1 MPSKWSIESAPNIKM
16 LISMIESAGG
26 IDEDDN
32 IFFPVEKVEQGF
44 LKISKDKLLEY
55 SSNGISI
62 SDFYKKLLEQ
72 IDESEWSN
80 ISYDVEIPRSIPDPI
95 DEEGPLT

>member
-1 MPSKWSIESAPNIKM
+1 M
-16 LISMIESAGG
+16 
-26 IDEDDN
+26 
-32 IFFPVEKVEQGF
+32 
-44 LKISKDKLLEY
+44 
-55 SSNGISI
+55 SI

-72 IDESEWSN
+72 VGDSEWSN